1 MKAPAK
7 DISPLLHAAV
17 AAQQGGN
24 TREARRL
31 YEQALRAAPRHADAL
46 HLLGL
51 TWLDEGQ
58 AERGLQLI
66 RRAIAYRPDYLE
78 AINNIAIE
86 LAKLDRHAEARGFL
100 EKALALNPAQPD
112 IHYNLGRSLNAL
124 GQFAA
129 ALASY
134 DRALAL
140 RPDHPETWNNRGI
153 TQHALKD
160 LDGAIASYDRAV
172 ALKPDY
178 HEAWTHRAI
187 CLRAQDRPAE
197 ALASLDNA
205 IVAQPDFFDA
215 WLTRGHCLHDLRQY
229 ADALAAYERAIALK
243 PGDSGGWTGKG
254 IAQHSLKRY
263 AEALDAYDQALSCAP
278 ANFEALLARGAAL
291 QKLGRLDEALACAAR
306 AGAEWPGHF
315 EVVALRASVLQD
327 QRRWAEALAGYGEA
341 LRQRPDDANAHVN
354 RAYALLSQ
362 GRFVEAWPDL
372 EYRWRKPDYR
382 DSRPSIGVPEW
393 QGEDPAGRHML
404 VYAEQ
409 GLGDIV
415 MFLRYALRLRERAA
429 KLTLLVDKRLHALLR
444 DAADIALASAPEA
457 VGPADYQCAMMSL
470 PMHLAPGLDDIPK
483 NVPYLHA
490 EPART
495 DSWRARIGPHGFRV
509 GISWQGNPE
518 GDVDRGRSFPLRR
531 YAALAGLPGLRLISL
546 QKGFGSEQL
555 ADLPPGMPLGLKI
568 ESLGEDFDA
577 GADAF
582 LDTAAAMQALDLVIT
597 SDTAIAHVAGALG
610 RPVWVALQH
619 AADWRWLEDRTDIPW
634 YPSMRL
640 FRQPVPG
647 DWDTVF
653 AAIRTALETR

>member
-1 MKAPAK
+1 MKAPGK

-31 YEQALRAAPRHADAL
+31 YEQALRAAPRNADAL

-124 GQFAA
+124 GAFDA

-140 RPDHPETWNNRGI
+140 RPGHAETWNNRAV
-153 TQHALKD
+153 TLLALKD
-160 LDGAIASYDRAV
+160 TDGAIASCDRAV
-172 ALKPDY
+172 ALRPDY

-187 CLRAQDRPAE
+187 CLRTLDRPAE

-205 IVAQPDFFDA
+205 IFANPDFCDA

-229 ADALAAYERAIALK
+229 EDALAAYDKAIALK
-243 PGDSGGWTGKG
+243 PGDAGGWTGKG
-254 IAQHSLKRY
+254 IALHGLKRY
-263 AEALDAYDQALSCAP
+263 ADALACQDKALDISP
-278 ANFEALLARGAAL
+278 GNFEAVLARGAAL
-291 QKLGRLDEALACAAR
+291 QKLGRLEDALACAGQAD
-306 AGAEWPGHF
+306 AVQPGHF
-315 EVVALRASVLQD
+315 EALALRASVLQD
-327 QRRWAEALAGYGEA
+327 QRRWDEALACQDAA
-341 LRQRPDDANAHVN
+341 LRLNPEDATTRVN
-354 RAYALLSQ
+354 RAYALLTT
-362 GRFVEAWPDL
+362 GRFTEAWPDL
-372 EYRWRKPDYR
+372 EYRWRKPDYA
-382 DSRPSIGVPEW
+382 DARPAIGVPEW
-393 QGEDPAGRHML
+393 NGEDPAGRHML

-409 GLGDIV
+409 GLGDVV
-415 MFLRYALRLRERAA
+415 MFLRYALLLRERAA
-429 KLTLLVDKRLHALLR
+429 RLTLLADRRLHALLR
-444 DAADIALASAPEA
+444 GAGDIALVSEPDT
-457 VGPADYQCAMMSL
+457 VRGADYQCAMMSL
-470 PMHLAPGLDDIPK
+470 PMHLAPGVADIPRA
-483 NVPYLHA
+483 VPYLHA
-490 EPART
+490 DQARA
-495 DSWRARIGPHGFRV
+495 DAWRARIGTDGFRA
-509 GISWQGNPE
+509 GISWQGNPA

-531 YAALAGLPGLRLISL
+531 YEALAGLAGLRLISL

-555 ADLPPGMPLGLKI
+555 ADLPPGLAVETLGA
-568 ESLGEDFDA
+568 DFDA

-582 LDTAAAMQALDLVIT
+582 VDTAAAMQALDLVIT

-619 AADWRWLEDRTDIPW
+619 AADWRWLEDRTDSPW

-647 DWDTVF
+647 DWDGVF
-653 AAIRTALETR
+653 AAIRAALESR